1 MDKDQFT
8 KHIENLSYH
17 ASKSALA
24 KLLAGENIVVHHD
37 PTMPTAAFD
46 VKNRVLKVPMWKNI
60 SDELYDFLLGHET
73 SHALWTPATWTNDI
87 ERVAKKYN
95 TKKGYI
101 QSYFNIIEDARIDKL
116 MKRKFPGL
124 KRDYNIGY
132 KELFDRD
139 FFGIEKR
146 KREENMEIKDY
157 FFIDR
162 VNIYFKAGT
171 HIEVPFDDKE
181 QAIVDDIATATTW
194 KHVNDLVERAWE
206 LSQKEIEE
214 WEEQQKQK
222 QEGEGEGQG
231 EGDGEGDESGP
242 RRGGTIRIR
251 RDGKREKL
259 DGNSKGEQ
267 EGESQDGQSAQGQ
280 AEGEGQGQKGK
291 GSEGSS
297 EKSSGQGDEGEGEDE
312 DDTEGLALTEFDH
325 VVLEED
331 FDEDLGEE
339 GDRDGKG
346 KPSRRLATDIGGSG
360 PGIGITQQEWDEN
373 MQKTI
378 IHHDR
383 IKIDYFSFP
392 ELGKDWEKWTQDVG
406 AVRKY
411 RQSQFGKMHNR
422 SSTEYLKE
430 GSASSAL
437 FLRQDEWY
445 QQAKQSVSYMVQLFE
460 RYKSADEYLRT
471 QHAKTGILNMNKLY
485 GYKTTDDLFLR
496 KEIHPTG
503 KNHGFVFFLD
513 WSGSMSGQIEG
524 TVKQLALLCLFCRQL
539 NIPFEVYSFHTSGYY
554 NSYDKEDSRGLFQ
567 YKKGDFMFSEN
578 FTLKNIMS
586 SRENP
591 RDFISSMK
599 MAMHPQTTNIDGLG
613 GTPLNNTI
621 IVAEGIVEE
630 FLTRTKVQQLNI
642 IFLTDGASECSR
654 GVYGE
659 KQENYN
665 SNFGYRHK
673 KASLVIDRATNQ
685 VMPHDIDETDAL
697 LRTLKSRLQH
707 KFDKKDINLVGFFLQ
722 GNDSYYNRKILDTKT
737 REEAEKSWKEFGFVK
752 ESNHDGYDE
761 HYVLN
766 PRFFAKDHTPKKM
779 AEMKY
784 SDVDQI
790 SNAATHMYNQKRSQR
805 MLIDNYMKKL
815 CDFG

>member
-1 MDKDQFT
+1 MDKDQFDF
-8 KHIENLSYH
+8 HIKNLSYH

-24 KLLAGENIVVHHD
+24 KLLAGENITVHHD
-37 PTMPTAAFD
+37 PSMPTAAFD
-46 VKNRVLKVPMWKNI
+46 IHNRVLKVPMWKNI

-73 SHALWTPATWTNDI
+73 SHALWTPETWLKDI
-87 ERVAKKYN
+87 ERVAEKYN

-101 QSYFNIIEDARIDKL
+101 KSYFNIIEDARIDKL

-124 KRDYNIGY
+124 RRDYNIGY

-171 HIEVPFDDKE
+171 HIEVPFNEKE
-181 QAIVDDIATATTW
+181 QEIVDDIAKATTW
-194 KHVNDLVERAWE
+194 KDVCSLVDRAWE

-214 WEEQQKQK
+214 WEEEQKRKKENGQ
-222 QEGEGEGQG
+222 GEGEGD
-231 EGDGEGDESGP
+231 GDGEGEGNGQ
-242 RRGGTIRIR
+242 RQGGTIRIR
-251 RDGKREKL
+251 KDGKREKM
-259 DGNSKGEQ
+259 DAKSKPGKG
-267 EGESQDGQSAQGQ
+267 EGEST
-280 AEGEGQGQKGK
+280 
-291 GSEGSS
+291 
-297 EKSSGQGDEGEGEDE
+297 SGEGEGEDE
-312 DDTEGLALTEFDH
+312 EDDGEGIALTEFDH
-325 VVLEED
+325 IELEED
-331 FDEDLGEE
+331 LDEDLGEE
-339 GDRDGKG
+339 KGNGTG
-346 KPSRRLATDIGGSG
+346 KPNNRMTSDIGGDG
-360 PGIGITQQEWDEN
+360 APVGITQQEWDEN

-392 ELGKDWEKWTQDVG
+392 ELGREWHKWTQDVSV
-406 AVRKY
+406 VRAY
-411 RQSQFGKMHNR
+411 RQNQFVRFNKN
-422 SSTEYLKE
+422 S
-430 GSASSAL
+430 GSMSPFGESNSDPN
-437 FLRQDEWY
+437 FLRQDIWY
-445 QQAKQSVSYMVQLFE
+445 QQAKQNVSYMVQLFE
-460 RYKSADEYLRT
+460 RYKSADEYRRT
-471 QHAKTGILNMNKLY
+471 QQAKTGILNMNKLH
-485 GYKTTDDLFLR
+485 GYKTIDDLFLR
-496 KEIHPTG
+496 KEIHPKG

-524 TVKQLALLCLFCRQL
+524 TVKQLSLLCMFCRQL

-554 NSYDKEDSRGLFQ
+554 NNTSEESKGLFN
-567 YKKGDFMFSEN
+567 YKKGDFMFSET
-578 FTLKNIMS
+578 FQLKNIMS

-599 MAMHPQTTNIDGLG
+599 MAMHPHTTNIDGLG

-621 IVAEGIVEE
+621 IVAEGIVTE
-630 FLTRTKVQQLNI
+630 FITRTKVQQLNV

-654 GVYGE
+654 GIYGE

-665 SNFGYRHK
+665 SNFAQRHK
-673 KASLVIDRATNQ
+673 KGSLVVDRATNE

-697 LRTLKSRLQH
+697 LRTLKSRLKR
-707 KFDKKDINLVGFFLQ
+707 KFDKKDINIVGFFLQ
-722 GNDSYYNRKILDTKT
+722 GNDAYYSRKTLDTKT
-737 REEAEKSWKEFGFVK
+737 REESLKSWNEFGFVK
-752 ESNHDGYDE
+752 ESKHDGYDE

-766 PRFFAKDHTPKKM
+766 PRFFAKDNLGKKM
-779 AEMKY
+779 TDVKY
-784 SDVDQI
+784 TDVEQI
-790 SNAATHMYNQKRSQR
+790 TTAANNMYNQKRSQR